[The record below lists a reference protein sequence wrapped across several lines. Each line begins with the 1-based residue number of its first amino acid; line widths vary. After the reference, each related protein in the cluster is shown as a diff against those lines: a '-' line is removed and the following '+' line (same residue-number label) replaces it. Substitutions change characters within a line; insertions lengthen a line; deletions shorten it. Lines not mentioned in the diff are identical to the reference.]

1 MACIL
6 LIDDDALLREVL
18 ALALAQ
24 AGHTVWQAIDGQQG
38 LEIFRCEPADI
49 VITDIIMPDREGLET
64 LMMLRSEQ
72 PQLPI
77 IAMSGSATN
86 SPLYLD
92 MAAKLGARCVLTKP
106 FPLSELLDAVAE
118 ILGENH
124 GPGLPP

>member
-18 ALALAQ
+18 ALGLVQ

-38 LEIFRCEPADI
+38 VEIFRCEPADL
-49 VITDIIMPDREGLET
+49 VITDIIMPDQEGLET
-64 LMMLRSEQ
+64 LMVLRGEQ

-92 MAAKLGARCVLTKP
+92 MAAKLGVRRVLAKP

-118 ILGENH
+118 ILSENR
-124 GPGLPP
+124 GGSPPP